1 MQFNNTPKGSKNA
14 KAVAALRNAKIGSS
28 YEAFLWE
35 RKMADLL
42 PVRSSSSF
50 LSLLLLPRAADESQ
64 TRYLCLEDTLAR
76 ADAWLMSSQSS
87 GVPIVHK
94 NVQIEPL
101 LTKVRQIKE
110 HNFARNS
117 ASYVSFCI
125 KHFTR
130 YKYGG

>member
-28 YEAFLWE
+28 SEAFPWE

-42 PVRSSSSF
+42 PVRNSSSF

-101 LTKVRQIKE
+101 LTKVRRIME

-117 ASYVSFCI
+117 ARFFPFFI
-125 KHFTR
+125 KYFTR
-130 YKYGG
+130 

>member
-14 KAVAALRNAKIGSS
+14 KAAAALRNAKIGSS
-28 YEAFLWE
+28 YETFPWE
-35 RKMADLL
+35 RKMADML
-42 PVRSSSSF
+42 PVPNSSRF

-94 NVQIEPL
+94 DVQVEPL
-101 LTKVRQIKE
+101 LTKVRRII
-110 HNFARNS
+110 
-117 ASYVSFCI
+117 SFLL
-125 KHFTR
+125 TVTGVR
-130 YKYGG
+130 AN